1 MSALLACG
9 ATDDKARLLSRL
21 SRGCPGWALAAAS
34 DESLLVHRAG
44 RLDGMLEALSGNL
57 EQRFE
62 YAAEL
67 STRFTQKRAE
77 VHEVLEDW
85 LGILRD
91 LLLIKTGMNAEIIN
105 LDYTDR
111 LQAVAGGLDINEI
124 RNGITAVKVASK
136 QLWQNV
142 SSRLVLDV
150 MMLDM
155 PVPSLKRIRV

>member
-1 MSALLACG
+1 
-9 ATDDKARLLSRL
+9 
-21 SRGCPGWALAAAS
+21 
-34 DESLLVHRAG
+34 
-44 RLDGMLEALSGNL
+44 
-57 EQRFE
+57 
-62 YAAEL
+62 
-67 STRFTQKRAE
+67 
-77 VHEVLEDW
+77 
-85 LGILRD
+85 
-91 LLLIKTGMNAEIIN
+91 
-105 LDYTDR
+105 